1 MSLSPRKRSA
11 ADIVTMKLSLTKPI
25 IALLWAFIALSS
37 AEGQESRKSVETASE
52 AQLRLAGPGPEHE
65 KLARYSGT
73 WNVRVTMGPLTY
85 HGAATNRMTVGGRFL
100 QVEYQAEG
108 EKGATEGIF
117 IAGFDPR
124 HQRHTLIA
132 MDSFG
137 PYFVTSQG
145 KPDASGKLRL
155 LGSDDDPTMKAM
167 GFTKEFV
174 HVVDFKSADE
184 FTIEVRFI
192 DTRTPERKEMK
203 FMTYSFTRRTSP

>member
-1 MSLSPRKRSA
+1 
-11 ADIVTMKLSLTKPI
+11 MKMPLTI
-25 IALLWAFIALSS
+25 IAPLCAFIALAT
-37 AEGQESRKSVETASE
+37 AEGQDARKPVESSSE
-52 AQLRLAGPGPEHE
+52 AQSRLAGPGPEHE

-73 WNVRVTMGPLTY
+73 WDVQIKMGAQTY
-85 HGAATNRMTVGGRFL
+85 SGAATNRMTVGGRFL
-100 QVEYQAEG
+100 QVEYQARG
-108 EKGATEGIF
+108 TKSATEGIF
-117 IAGFDPR
+117 VAGFDPR

-137 PYFVTSQG
+137 PYFVTSKG

-167 GFTKEFV
+167 GLTKEFV

-184 FTIEVRFI
+184 FSIEVRFI

-203 FMTYSFTRRTSP
+203 FMTYSFARRMAP

>member
-1 MSLSPRKRSA
+1 VSGRHSGNKTTRRTSNLYYENAPYCNG
-11 ADIVTMKLSLTKPI
+11 P
-25 IALLWAFIALSS
+25 
-37 AEGQESRKSVETASE
+37 ASE

-65 KLARYSGT
+65 KLARYSGS
-73 WNVRVTMGPLTY
+73 WDVQVKMGTLIY
-85 HGAATNRMTVGGRFL
+85 QGAATNRMTVGGRFL
-100 QVEYQAEG
+100 QVEYQAQG
-108 EKGATEGIF
+108 AKGATEGIF

-124 HQRHTLIA
+124 HRHHTLIA

-137 PYFVTSQG
+137 LYFVTSQG
-145 KPDASGKLRL
+145 KPDASGKLCL

-184 FTIEVRFI
+184 FSIEVRFI

-203 FMTYSFTRRTSP
+203 FMTYSFVRRIKP